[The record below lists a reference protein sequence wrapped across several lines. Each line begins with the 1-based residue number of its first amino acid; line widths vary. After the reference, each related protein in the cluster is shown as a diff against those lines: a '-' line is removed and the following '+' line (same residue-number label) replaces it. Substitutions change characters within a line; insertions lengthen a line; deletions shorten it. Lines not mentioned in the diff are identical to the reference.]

1 MDKFGQIIADID
13 EFVWGIPLIVL
24 ILGVGIYL
32 TFRLVFL
39 PLKRLPRAFRYMFA
53 KEKGGKGEVS
63 SFGALCTAL
72 SATIGT
78 GNIVGVATAIVAGG
92 PGAMFWMWLA
102 AFFGMAT
109 KFAEGVLAV
118 RYRKVYRDGHALGG
132 PF

>member
-53 KEKGGKGEVS
+53 TEK
-63 SFGALCTAL
+63 
-72 SATIGT
+72 
-78 GNIVGVATAIVAGG
+78 
-92 PGAMFWMWLA
+92 A
-102 AFFGMAT
+102 AKA
-109 KFAEGVLAV
+109 KFPASV
-118 RYRKVYRDGHALGG
+118 RCARRFQR
-132 PF
+132 P

>member
-53 KEKGGKGEVS
+53 NEKGGKGS
-63 SFGALCTAL
+63 LCCR
-72 SATIGT
+72 I
-78 GNIVGVATAIVAGG
+78 
-92 PGAMFWMWLA
+92 
-102 AFFGMAT
+102 
-109 KFAEGVLAV
+109 
-118 RYRKVYRDGHALGG
+118 YRKVREEI
-132 PF
+132 